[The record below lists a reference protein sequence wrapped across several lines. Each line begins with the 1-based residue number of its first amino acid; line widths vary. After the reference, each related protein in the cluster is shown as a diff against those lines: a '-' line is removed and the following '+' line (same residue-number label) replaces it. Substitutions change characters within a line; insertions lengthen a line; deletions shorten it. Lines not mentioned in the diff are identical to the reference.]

1 MTEEDPFIIRM
12 NIAHYNA
19 MLKLDMNDE
28 KRSVI
33 EGLLAEAKKDLVLA
47 ILVRADG
54 DVGSEA

>member
-1 MTEEDPFIIRM
+1 MTEVPTIIRM

-47 ILVRADG
+47 MLVRADG